1 MTERLQSSK
10 PEFAACTIIAKNYLP
25 MARVLTESWN
35 AFHPGCPLYVLLL
48 DSPRGFFIP
57 EDEAFHSVL
66 LPELE
71 IPNLSGFM
79 FKYSILESSTAVK
92 PYFISHLF
100 RRYAMNK
107 LLYLD
112 PDILI
117 LNSLDSLK
125 AYLEEANILL
135 APHLLSPLPNDG
147 HKPNDHDILQAGT
160 YNLGFLGLQ
169 KGTESRRLL
178 RWWSDKVYHHC
189 IVAFE
194 SNLFVDQRWMDL
206 VPGLFAGVR
215 IVREPGYNVA
225 YWNLHE
231 RVVSLDGSPT
241 VNGEPLYF
249 FHASG
254 FDPDKPSII
263 SKHQDRFQMAD
274 IGDSRKL
281 YTRYRDLL
289 IEKGRNETRSWT
301 FSYDFFHN
309 GVKVPPS
316 ARRYYWSL
324 GTDVIHLGD
333 PFSWLDDE
341 AGGAMKQDFDAPEA
355 SQLPFGINVVG
366 HLESEKGVGEGV
378 RSNLRIVQ
386 ATGVPY
392 SVNNLV
398 ESGSRNVETVAD
410 NVSSKNPYSTNLLTV
425 NASEFVSFAKQRRS
439 YMKGRFNIGY
449 WAWELPEFPEEW
461 TPAFGYADEIW
472 TPSQFT
478 CDSVATC
485 SPVPVKVVAHSLDPN
500 MKVQGAADRA
510 MFGLSPDRFLFL
522 FFFDFHSFLERKNPL
537 GLIEAYKNAFGDR
550 QDVQLLIKSAHSAEH
565 REELHLLQSACSG
578 ANVSILD
585 AVLTREGKEELMAAA
600 DCYVS
605 LHRSEGFG
613 LTLAEAMMLAK
624 PVIATGY
631 SGNVDFMS
639 DEDSFLVPYRLV
651 SIDRTHGP
659 YKAGFHWAQPDL
671 DYAADLMRHIEA
683 HREAAAEKGL
693 KAQTKIRKL
702 LHPATIGA
710 SVRNRLEE
718 LGLLRQAMPAE
729 VHSASRRKAGPGSG
743 PQECGMEIL
752 L

>member
-1 MTERLQSSK
+1 MSEPLQSSQ

-35 AFHPGCPLYVLLL
+35 AFHPDYPLYVLLL
-48 DSPRGFFIP
+48 DSPRGFFAP
-57 EDEAFHSVL
+57 EDEAFQSVF

-71 IPNLSGFM
+71 IPNLNGFM

-92 PYFISHLF
+92 PYFLSYLF
-100 RRYAMNK
+100 RCYAMDK

-117 LNSLDSLK
+117 LNSLASLRN
-125 AYLEEANILL
+125 YLEEANVLL
-135 APHLLSPLPNDG
+135 TPHLLSPLPNDG
-147 HKPNDHDILQAGT
+147 RKPNDHDILQAGT
-160 YNLGFLGLQ
+160 YNLGFVGLR
-169 KGTESRRLL
+169 KGGESQRLL

-206 VPGLFAGVR
+206 VPGLFDGVR
-215 IVREPGYNVA
+215 IVREPGYNLA

-231 RVVSLDGSPT
+231 RVVALDNDPS

-254 FDPDKPSII
+254 FDPDKPSIV

-274 IGDSRKL
+274 IGDTRKL
-281 YTRYRDLL
+281 YSRYRDLL
-289 IEKGRNETRSWT
+289 IEKGRNETRNWK
-301 FSYDFFHN
+301 FSYDFFRN
-309 GVKVPPS
+309 GVKIPPS

-324 GTDVIHLGD
+324 GTDVMHLGD
-333 PFSWLDDE
+333 PFSWLDEDSE
-341 AGGAMKQDFDAPEA
+341 GAMKEGSDPQET
-355 SQLPFGINVVG
+355 SQLPPGINLLG
-366 HLESEKGVGEGV
+366 YLESEKGVGEGG

-386 ATGVPY
+386 ATGIPY

-398 ESGSRNVETVAD
+398 DRGSHNVENAVDKIT
-410 NVSSKNPYSTNLLTV
+410 SKNPYSTNLITV
-425 NASEFVSFAKQRRS
+425 NADQFVSVAKQRRS

-485 SPVPVKVVAHSLDPN
+485 SPVPVRVVPHSLDPN
-500 MKVQGAADRA
+500 TRVGGAVDRFK
-510 MFGLSPDRFLFL
+510 FGLRPGTFVFL
-522 FFFDFHSFLERKNPL
+522 FFFDFHSFFARKNPL

-565 REELHLLQSACSG
+565 KEELLMLQKASSG

-585 AVLTREGKEELMAAA
+585 AVMTREAKEELMMAA

-613 LTLAEAMMLAK
+613 LTLAEAMMFGK

-639 DEDSFLVPYRLV
+639 DDDSYLVPYRLIT
-651 SIDRTHGP
+651 IDQTHGP
-659 YKAGFHWAQPDL
+659 YKAGYHWAQPDL
-671 DYAADLMRHIEA
+671 DYACDLMRHVETS
-683 HREAAAEKGL
+683 REAAAEKGL
-693 KAQTKIRKL
+693 KAQVKIREI
-702 LHPATIGA
+702 LHPATIAA
-710 SVRNRLEE
+710 SVRDRLEE
-718 LGLLRQAMPAE
+718 LGLVPQTTPAE
-729 VHSASRRKAGPGSG
+729 AHSGS
-743 PQECGMEIL
+743 QA
-752 L
+752 